1 MLLKRIVKLIDN
13 FVIIVANILFF
24 AIKLNFMKK
33 RLELLLIIV
42 VVCLSSCMTSTVLN
56 VIKPADVYIPNDITT
71 FAVVQ
76 RNEARK
82 GEKLAKRIEGLFS
95 GEGIGMDK
103 RSANY
108 ALRGLILQLS
118 KSPRYMVKEAHT
130 NKQLYGTG
138 TRNMAEPLEW
148 QEVKDICEANNS
160 DALIVVEAFD
170 SDVSRNVNHRDVTK
184 TVSGGQVTER
194 VYNSKLTVTVE
205 VGWRIYYPKTQLI
218 VDNYN
223 HEKTNSR
230 RASGATEIQSN
241 ANLPEKESV
250 VKLTARQLGEEYG
263 RRISPSRVN
272 LRRSYYGSGN
282 YVFKTGKQKFIEKN
296 YDAAIDIWLNE
307 FETTLNQ
314 KAKGKSAYNMAVAYE
329 VKADYQNAI
338 YWAEEAIQNRNK
350 KAKKYLA
357 ILRERVEEERRLEK
371 QMKVE

>member
-1 MLLKRIVKLIDN
+1 
-13 FVIIVANILFF
+13 
-24 AIKLNFMKK
+24 
-33 RLELLLIIV
+33 
-42 VVCLSSCMTSTVLN
+42 
-56 VIKPADVYIPNDITT
+56 
-71 FAVVQ
+71 
-76 RNEARK
+76 
-82 GEKLAKRIEGLFS
+82 
-95 GEGIGMDK
+95 MDK

-108 ALRGLILQLS
+108 VLRGLILQLS

-130 NKQLYGTG
+130 NEKLYGTG

-148 QEVKDICEANNS
+148 QAVKDICEENNS
-160 DALIVVEAFD
+160 DALIVVESFD
-170 SDVSRNVNHRDVTK
+170 SDVSQNVNHRDVTK

-241 ANLPEKESV
+241 ANLPGKESV
-250 VKLTARQLGEEYG
+250 VKLTASQLGEEYG

-272 LRRSYYGSGN
+272 LKRFYYGSGN
-282 YVFKTGKQKFIEKN
+282 YVLKTGKQKFIEKN

-314 KAKGKSAYNMAVAYE
+314 KAKGKSAYNIAVAYE
-329 VKADYQNAI
+329 VKADYQKAM
-338 YWAEEAIQNRNK
+338 YWAEESIQNRNK

-357 ILRERVEEERRLEK
+357 LLRERVEEERRLEK

>member
-1 MLLKRIVKLIDN
+1 MI
-13 FVIIVANILFF
+13 FLFF
-24 AIKLNFMKK
+24 TIKLNFMKK
-33 RLELLLIIV
+33 GFKLFVLIAV
-42 VVCLSSCMTSTVLN
+42 VLLSSCMTSTVLD
-56 VIKPADVYIPNDITT
+56 VIKPADVNVPSEITT

-82 GEKLAKRIEGLFS
+82 GEKLGKRIEGLFS

-118 KSPRYMVKEAHT
+118 KSPRFMIKEAHT
-130 NKQLYGTG
+130 TEELYGTG

-148 QEVKDICEANNS
+148 HLVQEICEANNS

-170 SDVSRNVNHRDVTK
+170 SDISRNVNHRDVTK

-205 VGWRIYYPKTQLI
+205 VGWRIYYPKIQLV
-218 VDNYN
+218 VDNFS
-223 HEKTNSR
+223 HERTNSR
-230 RASGATEIQSN
+230 RASGATEIESN
-241 ANLPEKESV
+241 GKLPQKESF

-272 LRRSYYGSGN
+272 LKRSYYGSGN
-282 YVFKTGKQKFIEKN
+282 YVFKKGKQKIIEKN
-296 YDAAIDIWLNE
+296 YDAAIDLWLNQ

-314 KAKGKSAYNMAVAYE
+314 KAKGKSAYNLAVAYE

-338 YWAEEAIQNRNK
+338 YWAEEAIQNRNR
-350 KAKKYLA
+350 KAKRYLA
-357 ILRERVEEERRLEK
+357 ILKKRVEEELRLEK
-371 QMKVE
+371 QMKVD